1 MPSPEPTPRSSPKE
15 LLMRFAPAAL
25 ALSLLAAVTAS
36 TGLSAPTQKPL
47 DPRAASL
54 LAQGR
59 AALEAGQTDAALDAF
74 EAALAI
80 QPGSVAIF
88 INLAE
93 ATRRQG
99 LQGKALRYYRE
110 ALERDPLNQ
119 AAISGEGVALA
130 EKGALE
136 KARRNL
142 TRLEQLCG
150 ADCPPSRELAA
161 AIAKGPAPKMVTA
174 DQIKPQPVVTTN

>member
-1 MPSPEPTPRSSPKE
+1 
-15 LLMRFAPAAL
+15 
-25 ALSLLAAVTAS
+25 
-36 TGLSAPTQKPL
+36 
-47 DPRAASL
+47 
-54 LAQGR
+54 
-59 AALEAGQTDAALDAF
+59 
-74 EAALAI
+74 
-80 QPGSVAIF
+80 
-88 INLAE
+88 
-93 ATRRQG
+93 
-99 LQGKALRYYRE
+99 
-110 ALERDPLNQ
+110 
-119 AAISGEGVALA
+119 VALA